1 MEKKFETIVFTTKSY
16 RANWRDDTEY
26 DKTAMWN
33 DITDVIRILTMQGY
47 QCRVY
52 EEDFHIVVIEY
63 NYKDESFGS
72 PTLEWV
78 GEDEYVCNPKDE
90 VEYDERIKDGISP
103 AVRGDILRCE
113 TEYDERDTF

>member
-1 MEKKFETIVFTTKSY
+1 MDKKCETIVFTTKSY
-16 RANWRDDTEY
+16 CTNWRNDSEY
-26 DKTAMWN
+26 DKIAMWS
-33 DITDVIRILTMQGY
+33 DIADVIRILMAQGY
-47 QCRVY
+47 QCRIY

-63 NYKDESFGS
+63 NYKDENYGG

-90 VEYDERIKDGISP
+90 VEYDERTKNGISP

-113 TEYDERDTF
+113 TEYDER